1 MTEETPK
8 WISLDDVIYAHEEAI
23 QQFGG
28 LGGVRDINL
37 LESALARP
45 QMLHTYGNAGLH
57 ELAATYAESIAKN
70 HPFIDG
76 NKRTAF
82 LASASFLN
90 DNGYVIHA
98 PDIDIE
104 DRMVGLANGDAPCA
118 VLPSPCRVT
127 TPKFITYQVD
137 LG

>member
-1 MTEETPK
+1 MTEEMPK
-8 WISLDDVIYAHEEAI
+8 WISLDEVIYAHEEAI
-23 QQFGG
+23 KQFGG

-45 QMLHTYGNAGLH
+45 QMFHTYSNAGLH

-82 LASASFLN
+82 LASASFL
-90 DNGYVIHA
+90 
-98 PDIDIE
+98 
-104 DRMVGLANGDAPCA
+104 
-118 VLPSPCRVT
+118 
-127 TPKFITYQVD
+127 K
-137 LG
+137 